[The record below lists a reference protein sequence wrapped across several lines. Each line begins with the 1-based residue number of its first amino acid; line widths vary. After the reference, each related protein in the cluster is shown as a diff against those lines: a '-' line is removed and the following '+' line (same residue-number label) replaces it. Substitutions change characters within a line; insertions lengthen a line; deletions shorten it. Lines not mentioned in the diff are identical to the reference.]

1 MIKLMKYAGPKQSLK
16 NAIKLT
22 ELVYKDL
29 LYTKSIWSQEAEHKE
44 VFECELP
51 VKLESLHKRLF
62 VIAKMAT
69 DDLADHDIDIG
80 IISCLIVYTK
90 IRFRNPV
97 NFMKKLTKT
106 GLSIHPDALSKFL
119 ELVFE
124 VNCRIVKGAAEDEY
138 ICYI

>member
-1 MIKLMKYAGPKQSLK
+1 MIKLIKYAGPKRSLK

-22 ELVYKDL
+22 EFVYKDL
-29 LYTKSIWSQEAEHKE
+29 LHTKSIWSQEAEHKE
-44 VFECELP
+44 VFEHELP

-69 DDLADHDIDIG
+69 DDLEDHDIDIS

-90 IRFRNPV
+90 LRFRSPT

-106 GLSIHPDALSKFL
+106 DVSIHPDALRKFL
-119 ELVFE
+119 ETVFE
-124 VNCRIVKGAAEDEY
+124 VNCCITNVVEGEY
-138 ICYI
+138 KCYL

>member
-22 ELVYKDL
+22 EFVYKDL
-29 LYTKSIWSQEAEHKE
+29 LHTKSVWSQEVEHTE

-69 DDLADHDIDIG
+69 DDLADHDIDIS

-90 IRFRNPV
+90 LRFRSPV

-106 GLSIHPDALSKFL
+106 GLSIHPDALRKFL
-119 ELVFE
+119 ETVFE
-124 VNCRIVKGAAEDEY
+124 VNCSITNVVEGEY